1 MSMRLIY
8 ITRDPSVAAVAQ
20 DVGVDWIFVDLE
32 YHGKDQR
39 QAARDTV
46 ISRHSLADVE
56 IIRGVLTTSQLLVR
70 INPLGPW
77 SAEEIDAVIAAG
89 ADVVMLPYF
98 KTAEEVAGFLELV
111 AGRARTCLLVETMG
125 AIADLDRILGLP
137 GIDFVHVGLNDIHI
151 ERNTTS
157 MFEFFADGSMDAVA
171 ARLRA
176 SNHVFGIGG
185 MARIGTLVPPAERIL
200 AEHLR
205 LGSTGVIL
213 SRSFC
218 SPDQARDTDDFR
230 ALFTQLVAEV
240 RKQEAW
246 LAEQPLEFFESNRRQ
261 LIGEIDQVVEQIRS
275 RKT

>member
-1 MSMRLIY
+1 MRLIY
-8 ITRDPSVAAVAQ
+8 ITRDPAVATIAQ
-20 DVGVDWIFVDLE
+20 EIGVDWIFVDLE
-32 YHGKDQR
+32 YRGKDQR

-46 ISRHSLADVE
+46 ISRHSVADVE
-56 IIRGVLTTSQLLVR
+56 NIRGVLTTSQLLVR

-77 SAEEIDAVIAAG
+77 SAEEIDAVIVAG
-89 ADVVMLPYF
+89 ADIVMLPYF
-98 KTAEEVAGFLELV
+98 KTAEDVAGFLELV
-111 AGRARTCLLVETMG
+111 AGRARTCLLLETMG

-151 ERNTTS
+151 ERNTTF

-176 SNHVFGIGG
+176 GNQLFGIGG
-185 MARIGTLVPPAERIL
+185 MARIGAFLPPAERIL
-200 AEHLR
+200 AEHFR

-218 SPDQARDTDDFR
+218 SPKQAKGTDEFR
-230 ALFTQLVAEV
+230 ALFALGVAEV

-246 LAEQPLEFFESNRRQ
+246 LAEQPPEFFESNRRQ
-261 LIGEIDQVVEQIRS
+261 LIREIYQVVEQIRS

>member
-1 MSMRLIY
+1 MRLIY
-8 ITRDPSVAAVAQ
+8 ITREPAVAAVAQ

-32 YHGKDQR
+32 YRGKSQR
-39 QAARDTV
+39 QAGRDTV
-46 ISRHSLADVE
+46 ISRHSVADVE
-56 IIRGVLTTSQLLVR
+56 SIRMFLTTSQLLVR
-70 INPLGPW
+70 VNPLGPW
-77 SAEEIDAVIAAG
+77 SAEEIDAVIASG
-89 ADVVMLPYF
+89 ADIVMLPFF
-98 KTAEEVAGFLELV
+98 KTAKEVARFLDLV
-111 AGRARTCLLVETMG
+111 AGRAKTCLLLETMG

-151 ERNTTS
+151 ERNTTF

-176 SNHVFGIGG
+176 SNQVFGIGG

-218 SPDQARDTDDFR
+218 SPDTAKDMDDFR
-230 ALFTQLVAEV
+230 ALFSQAVADV

-246 LAEQPLEFFESNRRQ
+246 LAEQPPEFFESNRRQ
-261 LIGEIDQVVEQIRS
+261 LIGEINRVVEQIRS